1 MADRTE
7 IYSMDDALLSLGF
20 GKFQTLV
27 LLYAGLG
34 WISEAMEVMILSF
47 VGPAVQTEWNL
58 TSEQESLITTVVFAG
73 MLFGAYTWGMISD
86 RFGRRK
92 GFLATAL
99 ITSAAGLLSAVAP
112 NYITLIICR
121 CLVGVGVGGGPVLLA
136 WFLEFV
142 PAPRR
147 GTWMIIFQG
156 FWTVGT
162 VVEAAIAWIVM
173 PRWGWRWLL
182 GLSATP
188 AFLLLVF
195 YIVVPESPR
204 YLSLKGDKDGAMKIL
219 ESISKFNGSQMPPG
233 VLCTDVEIEQ
243 YSGVPPERKPLLPSV
258 QAGVAQPP
266 PKTDDNNMG
275 IFQSLAMLLSPKLIR
290 STLLLWVVFFGN
302 AFTYYGLVLLTT
314 ELNKTDSTCYLRQI
328 GAEETAN
335 VNYRNV
341 FITSFAEL
349 PGLVLAA
356 VIVDRLGRK
365 VSMATLLFVCFLFML
380 PLSFHQS
387 DGLTT
392 ALLFGA
398 RACIMGSFT
407 LMFLYAPEIYPTV
420 VRSTGVGLGSSMAR
434 IGGMIS
440 PMVAITLVHGCHQSI
455 SIILFLGVV
464 LLSGICVMLFPI
476 ETMGRELTDSFFD
489 SSTYERLVA

>member
-1 MADRTE
+1 
-7 IYSMDDALLSLGF
+7 MDDALLSLGF
-20 GKFQTLV
+20 GKFQSLV
-27 LLYAGLG
+27 LIYAGLG

-47 VGPAVQTEWNL
+47 LGPAAQTEWNL

-73 MLFGAYTWGMISD
+73 MLVGAYSWGVVSD
-86 RFGRRK
+86 RYGRRK
-92 GFLATAL
+92 GFLATAM
-99 ITSAAGLLSAVAP
+99 ITSIAGLLSALSP
-112 NYITLIICR
+112 NYITMVTCR
-121 CLVGVGVGGGPVLLA
+121 CFVGIGVGGGPVLLA

-147 GTWMIIFQG
+147 GTWMITFQG

-162 VVEAAIAWIVM
+162 VIEAGLAWVVM

-182 GLSATP
+182 GLSSLP
-188 AFLLLVF
+188 GFLLLLF
-195 YIVVPESPR
+195 YFVVPESPR
-204 YLSLKGDKDGAMKIL
+204 YLCLNGEKQGAMRIL
-219 ESISKFNGSQMPPG
+219 EKISRCNKRELPPG
-233 VLCTDVEIEQ
+233 ILCTDVEIEQ
-243 YSGVPPERKPLLPSV
+243 FSGLPPERKPLLPSV
-258 QAGVAQPP
+258 QAGVAAPP
-266 PKTDDNNMG
+266 DSNDKMG
-275 IFQSLAMLLSPKLIR
+275 VFQSLSMLLSPKLIR

-328 GAEETAN
+328 GAQDTAN
-335 VNYRNV
+335 INYRNV

-356 VIVDRLGRK
+356 VIVDKLGRK
-365 VSMATLLFVCFLFML
+365 VSMAALLFLCFIFML
-380 PLSFHQS
+380 PLMTHQS
-387 DGLTT
+387 EGLTT
-392 ALLFGA
+392 VLLFGA

-434 IGGMIS
+434 IGGMIA
-440 PMVAITLVHGCHQSI
+440 PLVAISLVHGCHQTLSI
-455 SIILFLGVV
+455 LLFLGVV
-464 LLSGICVMLFPI
+464 LLSGICVLLFPI

-489 SSTYERLVA
+489 SSTYERLVT

>member
-20 GKFQTLV
+20 GKFQSLV
-27 LLYAGLG
+27 LIYAGLG

-58 TSEQESLITTVVFAG
+58 SSEQESLITTVVFAG
-73 MLFGAYTWGMISD
+73 MLFGAYTWGLISD

-92 GFLATAL
+92 GFLATAM
-99 ITSAAGLLSAVAP
+99 ITSIAGLLSAVAP
-112 NYITLIICR
+112 NYIILITCR

-147 GTWMIIFQG
+147 GTWLIIFQG
-156 FWTVGT
+156 FWTIGT
-162 VVEAAIAWIVM
+162 VIEAALAWIIM
-173 PRWGWRWLL
+173 PRWGWRYLL
-182 GLSATP
+182 GLSALP

-195 YIVVPESPR
+195 YVVVPESPR
-204 YLSLKGDKDGAMKIL
+204 YLCFKGDKYGALQIL
-219 ESISKFNGSQMPPG
+219 ERISKHNKRELPPG
-233 VLCTDVEIEQ
+233 VLCTDIEIEQ
-243 YSGVPPERKPLLPSV
+243 LSGLPPERKPLLPSV
-258 QAGVAQPP
+258 LEAPTPAKGNEAH
-266 PKTDDNNMG
+266 TG
-275 IFQSLAMLLSPKLIR
+275 ILESLSMLLSPKLIR

-314 ELNKTDSTCYLRQI
+314 ELNKTDSTCYLRKL
-328 GAEETAN
+328 GSEEVADI
-335 VNYRNV
+335 NYRNV

-349 PGLVLAA
+349 PGLILAA

-365 VSMATLLFVCFLFML
+365 VSMAALLLLCFIFML
-380 PLSFHQS
+380 PLMIHQPA
-387 DGLTT
+387 GLTT

-434 IGGMIS
+434 IGGMIA
-440 PMVAITLVHGCHQSI
+440 PLVAISLVHGCHQTLA
-455 SIILFLGVV
+455 ILLFVSVV
-464 LLSGICVMLFPI
+464 LLSGICVLLFPI

-489 SSTYERLVA
+489 SSTYERMVS

>member
-1 MADRTE
+1 MADRME
-7 IYSMDDALLSLGF
+7 MYSMDDALLSLGF
-20 GKFQTLV
+20 GKFQSLI

-58 TSEQESLITTVVFAG
+58 SSEQESLITTVVFAG
-73 MLFGAYTWGMISD
+73 MLVGAYSWGLVSD
-86 RFGRRK
+86 RYGRRK
-92 GFLATAL
+92 GFLATAM
-99 ITSAAGLLSAVAP
+99 ITSIAGLLSAVAP
-112 NYITLIICR
+112 NYITLLICR
-121 CLVGVGVGGGPVLLA
+121 CFVGIGVGGGPVLLA

-156 FWTVGT
+156 FWTIGT
-162 VVEAAIAWIVM
+162 VIEAGIAWIVM
-173 PRWGWRWLL
+173 PRLGWRWLL
-182 GLSATP
+182 AFSAVP

-195 YIVVPESPR
+195 YFVVPESPR
-204 YLSLKGDKDGAMKIL
+204 YLCLKGDKQGAMHIL
-219 ESISKFNGSQMPPG
+219 ENVAKFNKSALPTG

-243 YSGVPPERKPLLPSV
+243 LSGVPPERKPLLPSV
-258 QAGVAQPP
+258 QAGVAPP
-266 PKTDDNNMG
+266 PNQDDTTTG
-275 IFQSLAMLLSPKLIR
+275 IIQSLSMLLSPKLIR

-314 ELNKTDSTCYLRQI
+314 ELNKDSTCYLRKI
-328 GAEETAN
+328 GSPDSAN

-341 FITSFAEL
+341 FITSFAEI
-349 PGLVLAA
+349 PGVVLAA

-365 VSMATLLFVCFLFML
+365 GSMAALLLLTFVFML
-380 PLSFHQS
+380 PLMHHQS

-434 IGGMIS
+434 IGGMIA
-440 PMVAITLVHGCHQSI
+440 PIVAISLIHGCHQFL

>member
-7 IYSMDDALLSLGF
+7 VYSMDDALLSLGF
-20 GKFQTLV
+20 GKFQSLI
-27 LLYAGLG
+27 LIYAGLG

-47 VGPAVQTEWNL
+47 VGPAVQTEWQL
-58 TSEQESLITTVVFAG
+58 SSEQESLITTVVFAG
-73 MLFGAYTWGMISD
+73 MLVGAYSWGLVSD
-86 RFGRRK
+86 RYGRRK
-92 GFLATAL
+92 GFLGTAM
-99 ITSAAGLLSAVAP
+99 ITSTAGLLSAFAP
-112 NYITLIICR
+112 NYITLITCR

-147 GTWMIIFQG
+147 GTWLIIFQG
-156 FWTVGT
+156 FWTIGT
-162 VVEAAIAWIVM
+162 VVEATLAWIIM

-182 GLSATP
+182 GLSALP

-195 YIVVPESPR
+195 YVVVPESPR
-204 YLSLKGDKDGAMKIL
+204 YLCLKGEKYGAMQIL
-219 ESISKFNGSQMPPG
+219 EKISKHNKGELPPG

-243 YSGVPPERKPLLPSV
+243 LSGLPPERKPLLQSVHDAAATPSK
-258 QAGVAQPP
+258 GDGSH
-266 PKTDDNNMG
+266 TG
-275 IFQSLAMLLSPKLIR
+275 ILESLSMLLSPKLIR

-328 GAEETAN
+328 GSQEVADI
-335 VNYRNV
+335 NYMNV

-349 PGLVLAA
+349 PGLILAA

-365 VSMATLLFVCFLFML
+365 VSMAALLFLCFVFML
-380 PLSFHQS
+380 PLVTHQP

-434 IGGMIS
+434 IGGMIA
-440 PMVAITLVHGCHQSI
+440 PLVAISLVHGCHQTL
-455 SIILFLGVV
+455 SIILFTSVV
-464 LLSGICVMLFPI
+464 LVSGICVLLFPI

-489 SSTYERLVA
+489 SSTYERMVA

>member
-1 MADRTE
+1 MADRTA
-7 IYSMDDALLSLGF
+7 IYSMDDALLSVGF
-20 GKFQTLV
+20 GKYQTLI
-27 LLYAGLG
+27 LIYAGLG

-73 MLFGAYTWGMISD
+73 MLFGAYTWGLVSD
-86 RFGRRK
+86 RYGRRK

-99 ITSAAGLLSAVAP
+99 ITSISGLLSAIAP
-112 NYITLIICR
+112 NYVILLICR
-121 CLVGVGVGGGPVLLA
+121 CLVGVGVGGGPVLLS

-162 VVEAAIAWIVM
+162 VLEAGIAWIVM

-182 GLSATP
+182 GLSAMP
-188 AFLLLVF
+188 AMLLLIF
-195 YIVVPESPR
+195 YCVVPESPR
-204 YLSLKGDKDGAMKIL
+204 YLSLKGEKQGAMRIL
-219 ESISKFNGSQMPPG
+219 ERISKVNDRELPPG
-233 VLCTDVEIEQ
+233 VLCTDIEIEQ
-243 YSGVPPERKPLLPSV
+243 YSDLPPQRKPLLPSV
-258 QAGVAQPP
+258 VDAEAASL
-266 PKTDDNNMG
+266 PKGSDSETG
-275 IFQSLAMLLSPKLIR
+275 ILQSLSMLLSPKLIR

-302 AFTYYGLVLLTT
+302 AFAYYGLVLLTT

-328 GAEETAN
+328 GSEDTAT

-341 FITSFAEL
+341 FITSFAEI

-365 VSMATLLFVCFLFML
+365 VSMSALLFLCFLFML
-380 PLSFHQS
+380 PLVVHQS
-387 DGLTT
+387 AGLTT
-392 ALLFGA
+392 AVLFGA

-440 PMVAITLVHGCHQSI
+440 PMVAISLVHGCHQTLA
-455 SIILFLGVV
+455 ILLFVGVV
-464 LLSGICVMLFPI
+464 LVSAICVMLFPI

-489 SSTYERLVA
+489 SSTYERLVS

>member
-1 MADRTE
+1 MADRME

-20 GKFQTLV
+20 GKYQSFILI
-27 LLYAGLG
+27 YAGLG

-73 MLFGAYTWGMISD
+73 MLFGAYTWGVISD

-92 GFLATAL
+92 GFLATAM
-99 ITSAAGLLSAVAP
+99 ITSISGLLSAVAP
-112 NYITLIICR
+112 NYITLITCR

-162 VVEAAIAWIVM
+162 VLEAGIAWIVM
-173 PRWGWRWLL
+173 PWLGWRWLL
-182 GLSATP
+182 ALSAVP

-195 YIVVPESPR
+195 YFVVPESPR
-204 YLSLKGDKDGAMKIL
+204 YLVLKGEKQGAMRIL
-219 ESISKFNGSQMPPG
+219 EKISKVNKTELPSGD
-233 VLCTDVEIEQ
+233 LCSDMEIEQ
-243 YSGVPPERKPLLPSV
+243 LSGVPPERKPLLQSV
-258 QAGVAQPP
+258 QAGVAPP
-266 PKTDDNNMG
+266 PNSQDSPHTGMLE
-275 IFQSLAMLLSPKLIR
+275 SLSMLLSPKLIR

-314 ELNKTDSTCYLRQI
+314 ELNKTDSTCHLRQV
-328 GAEETAN
+328 GSQESAN

-341 FITSFAEL
+341 FITSFAEI

-365 VSMATLLFVCFLFML
+365 VSMAALLFLCFLFML
-380 PLSFHQS
+380 PLMHHQS

-434 IGGMIS
+434 IGGMVA
-440 PMVAITLVHGCHQSI
+440 PMVAISLIHGCHQTI
-455 SIILFLGVV
+455 SILLFLGVV